1 LVRKPPNA
9 VDIKGFG
16 KDVNIIFNEDAAFSD
31 VKTELIKWLKNSD
44 RFLSGVKVILDT
56 GDRIISA
63 EECEILR
70 QILIDRFKI
79 VVSAVRSG
87 SNETQEAAKKIGWKV
102 EPQKPK
108 QKPKQKPEKVRAIEP
123 SEIKNDSF
131 LFRGT
136 LRSGQSILHRG
147 NIVIVGDVNP
157 GAEVLATG
165 HIVIMGMLRGVAHA
179 GVEGDIT
186 AEIVALNLNP
196 IQLRIAQYIGRSPDL
211 KLEANNAPEVA
222 RVEDGNI
229 VIHKLK

>member
-9 VDIKGFG
+9 VEIKGFG

-31 VKTELIKWLKNSD
+31 VKIELIKWLKSSD
-44 RFLSGVKVILDT
+44 RFFSGVKVILDT
-56 GDRIISA
+56 GDRVISA

-108 QKPKQKPEKVRAIEP
+108 QKPEKVRTIEP

-147 NIVIVGDVNP
+147 NIVIIGDVNP

-196 IQLRIAQYIGRSPDL
+196 IQLRIAQYIGRAPDL